1 MTTDSLTI
9 STTTD
14 SDRGTAPR
22 HRDGARPTKYGSR
35 KARRRAATVRR
46 RVRSLGRVIDRA
58 STAMIGD
65 PKETQR

>member
-9 STTTD
+9 STATD

-22 HRDGARPTKYGSR
+22 HRDE
-35 KARRRAATVRR
+35 ARRTAYGPHFSR
-46 RVRSLGRVIDRA
+46 RVRRLGRAIDRA

>member
-9 STTTD
+9 STATD

-22 HRDGARPTKYGSR
+22 HRHSSNPVRATKAAVRSSVARPS
-35 KARRRAATVRR
+35 
-46 RVRSLGRVIDRA
+46 SA
-58 STAMIGD
+58 STAMIGAD

>member
-1 MTTDSLTI
+1 MSATTVTT
-9 STTTD
+9 STATD

-22 HRDGARPTKYGSR
+22 HRDE
-35 KARRRAATVRR
+35 ARRTAYGPHFSR
-46 RVRSLGRVIDRA
+46 RVRRLGRVIDRA

>member
-1 MTTDSLTI
+1 MSATDSLTI
-9 STTTD
+9 STATD

-22 HRDGARPTKYGSR
+22 HRDEARPIKYGP
-35 KARRRAATVRR
+35 KASVAASAADFRRA
-46 RVRSLGRVIDRA
+46 IDRA

>member
-9 STTTD
+9 STATD

-22 HRDGARPTKYGSR
+22 HRDELEPRPTKYGPHF
-35 KARRRAATVRR
+35 RR
-46 RVRSLGRVIDRA
+46 RVRRLGRAIDRA